1 MNDFRF
7 RNLSIIVGLLIFIT
21 SCSSGG
27 GGSEPEIELGDPIA
41 KQATN
46 ITSSGFTASWS
57 RVYRAESYL
66 LDVSEDAG
74 FATFLTGYNGKSLV
88 SLNEEI
94 TGLESNM
101 LYYYRVKAVSGTVV
115 SSYSNIVET
124 TTSFIPDPDQTLKKA
139 ADTFLVGVAVQSGK
153 LTGQYDENYQKE
165 FSSITAEWEMKMNVM
180 HPSEDTFDFGPA
192 DAIVNY
198 GETNGIN
205 VHGHSLIWHN
215 STPDWVKNFAGT
227 DQEFEDMIEDYITT
241 VVSRYKGKITSWD
254 VVNEALED
262 NTGNLRNS
270 IYRQKMGDDYIAK
283 CYQFVRAADPDVLIF
298 YNDYNM
304 ITDQTKQDAVFT
316 MVDDFIARNIPIDG
330 VGFQMHISHD
340 YPSKED
346 IQKATDRIVE
356 RNLKVHFSELDVRAN
371 PNKDLSNLT
380 SERSLSQKAKVKEVV
395 EVYNGIPND
404 NKYALTV
411 WGLKDSESWLL
422 NFYGHM
428 DWPLLFDGNYNKK
441 DAYYGF
447 LEGLQ

>member
-1 MNDFRF
+1 
-7 RNLSIIVGLLIFIT
+7 
-21 SCSSGG
+21 
-27 GGSEPEIELGDPIA
+27 
-41 KQATN
+41 
-46 ITSSGFTASWS
+46 
-57 RVYRAESYL
+57 
-66 LDVSEDAG
+66 
-74 FATFLTGYNGKSLV
+74 
-88 SLNEEI
+88 
-94 TGLESNM
+94 
-101 LYYYRVKAVSGTVV
+101 
-115 SSYSNIVET
+115 
-124 TTSFIPDPDQTLKKA
+124 
-139 ADTFLVGVAVQSGK
+139 
-153 LTGQYDENYQKE
+153 
-165 FSSITAEWEMKMNVM
+165 MKMNVM

-262 NTGNLRNS
+262 NTGSLRNS

-316 MVDDFIARNIPIDG
+316 MVDDFIARDIPIDG

-371 PNKDLSNLT
+371 PNKDLSSLT